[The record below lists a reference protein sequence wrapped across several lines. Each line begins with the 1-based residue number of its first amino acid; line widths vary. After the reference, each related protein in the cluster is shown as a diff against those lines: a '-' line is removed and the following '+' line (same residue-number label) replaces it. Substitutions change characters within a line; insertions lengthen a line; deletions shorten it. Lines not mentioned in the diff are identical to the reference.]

1 MSITTKPNACR
12 EAINECNAKA
22 RAHPS
27 SVKGNGWG
35 TRHADAFLCPGTV
48 ERPTVNLILA
58 LAQYADSYAARFEDV
73 IETDGYGAPIW
84 LSMLRGWRDL
94 LNFELGR
101 LDGGT
106 LDGMAYAVARAAGF
120 TDAEVEA

>member
-1 MSITTKPNACR
+1 MSTSTKPNACR
-12 EAINECNAKA
+12 EAIQEVNAKA
-22 RAHPS
+22 RANLS
-27 SVKGNGWG
+27 GNGWG
-35 TRHADAFLCPGTV
+35 QRHADAFMCPGTV

-58 LAQYADSYAARFEDV
+58 LAQYADAYALRFEDG
-73 IETDGYGAPIW
+73 IATDGYGAPIW

-94 LNFELGR
+94 LNFDLGR

-106 LDGMAYAVARAAGF
+106 LDRMAYKVANAAGF

>member
-1 MSITTKPNACR
+1 MSTSTQPNACR

-22 RAHPS
+22 RAHPAT
-27 SVKGNGWG
+27 GNGWG
-35 TRHADAFLCPGTV
+35 PRHADAFMCPGTV

-58 LAQYADSYAARFEDV
+58 LAQYADAYALRFEDT
-73 IETDGYGAPIW
+73 ISTDGYGAPIW
-84 LSMLRGWRDL
+84 LSMLKGWRDL
-94 LNFELGR
+94 LNFELGK